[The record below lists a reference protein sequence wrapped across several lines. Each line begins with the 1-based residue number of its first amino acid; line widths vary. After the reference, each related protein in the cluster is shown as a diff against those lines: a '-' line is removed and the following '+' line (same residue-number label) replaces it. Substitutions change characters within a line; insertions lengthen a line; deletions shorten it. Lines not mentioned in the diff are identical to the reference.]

1 MDSNCRGMRDVWLVR
16 ETYDRGRQL
25 LKYAAPL
32 ILFSA
37 SPATAGDA
45 LPNEENISALVE
57 KATRI
62 FLETDTG
69 ADGAEA
75 IIAAWEDVREAA
87 ARNDPDHPE
96 IARADIR
103 IAAQLY
109 TLGRNSEARSKV
121 EAGLSGLPAED
132 AAYIVARAEGLA
144 LLGTL
149 MAQAGEA
156 DGAIG
161 ALQAGY
167 DAFTVSYSQLD
178 PETVS
183 RGEVLAKSN
192 LEFSLSQVFL
202 RISKLEEALRFQM
215 ASLTTREAFLGPND
229 PDTISSYYGYAG
241 ALRRAGQMEEAE
253 RFARIAVTRAVD
265 HIAPS
270 HPSYARALEMLAIVL
285 SRSGRPIEATDYLS
299 RALELKREHEGADS
313 LFFGYGIHQLASILH
328 QRERYEDA
336 VPLFLEAAPVF
347 AKYQGEDSPFG
358 LGSLAYA
365 AQGEFALGR
374 EARALSRLQALDT
387 RLGEDSRDLEITQR
401 IGPDLVRALIR
412 DGQSDKAARIARRDY
427 GRLAEAEDGDAFGLR
442 HASLVDKWAQ
452 ANLGQE
458 LILAANEAR
467 AMLGFF
473 ERAQIR
479 ELAGFLEVEHR
490 AALDLVMEIA
500 IASDDNDLLAQAIA
514 LGTGSGIAQAT
525 ALRAERFAAHDPQFA
540 QAMRALQNA
549 EAEVDAADRAL
560 LRAISSGDALSEHT
574 ERLGAANVA
583 RNLALDEVRMLGGN
597 LDGFNSVRAVSIS
610 SIRTLLKPGEAI
622 LAIAPVYDGAYSLLV
637 TQEEAIGQRIA
648 IPRAKLVAMAQ
659 RVRDGAASVQFD
671 QVEAQALGA
680 YLMGPDALDA
690 LEGTQVLR
698 LVAGGELASFPFG
711 ILPIAARASDPASD
725 KDTSHVWLT
734 DLFALANAASLDN
747 ISLAPVGGRN
757 DGAAPKTEGDFGQ
770 FVAFAAPTPFGEP
783 AVAANALRSVGNPAS
798 YFERSGANAGR
809 LASLPPLPQSEQ
821 EARTIAAE
829 FGEQNAKVFV
839 GDAANE
845 RNLSDPSVA
854 MASVILFATHGLV
867 GGEVEG
873 IAEPALILAK
883 PDPAS
888 QEDGVLSASEITRLN
903 LSADWVIL
911 TACDSA
917 AGFSGGLPAFS
928 GLVSAFRFAGGGSL
942 LATHW
947 KVRDDVAAY
956 VAIETLRHYRI
967 YGNKALALHHAIR
980 NLRMESGLPG
990 ADRPDIWGPFVLIE

>member
-1 MDSNCRGMRDVWLVR
+1 MDSNFRGTRDVWLVR
-16 ETYDRGRQL
+16 ETYDRGKQL
-25 LKYAAPL
+25 LKYAALL

-37 SPATAGDA
+37 SPATAEDA
-45 LPNEENISALVE
+45 LPNEQDISALVE
-57 KATRI
+57 RATRI
-62 FLETDTG
+62 FLEANPSG
-69 ADGAEA
+69 DGSEA
-75 IIAAWEDVREAA
+75 TIAAWQDVREAA
-87 ARNDPDHPE
+87 ARKDPNHPE

-103 IAAQLY
+103 IASQLY
-109 TLGRNSEARSKV
+109 TLGRNSEASAKV
-121 EAGLSGLPAED
+121 KAGLSGLPAED
-132 AAYIVARAEGLA
+132 PAYLVARAEGLA

-161 ALQAGY
+161 ELQAGY

-202 RISKLEEALRFQM
+202 RLSNLEEALRFQM

-241 ALRRAGQMEEAE
+241 ALRRAGRMEEAE
-253 RFARIAVTRAVD
+253 RFARIAATRAVD
-265 HIAPS
+265 HVDPS

-299 RALELKREHEGADS
+299 RSLELKREHEGADS
-313 LFFGYGIHQLASILH
+313 LFFGYGLHLLASILH

-347 AKYQGEDSPFG
+347 AKYQGEESPFG

-365 AQGEFALGR
+365 AQGEFALGQ
-374 EARALSRLQALDT
+374 ESRALSRLQALDT
-387 RLGEDSRDLEITQR
+387 RLGDASRDLEITQR

-412 DGQSDKAARIARRDY
+412 DGQPVEAARIARRDY
-427 GRLAEAEDGDAFGLR
+427 ARLAEAEDGDAFGLR

-452 ANLGQE
+452 ANLGHDPV
-458 LILAANEAR
+458 LAANEAR
-467 AMLGFF
+467 EMLGFF
-473 ERAQIR
+473 ERGQIR

-500 IASDDNDLLAQAIA
+500 VAADDNDLLAQAIA

-525 ALRAERFAAHDPQFA
+525 ALRAERLAAQDPQFS

-549 EAEVDAADRAL
+549 EAEVETADRAL
-560 LRAISSGDALSEHT
+560 LRAISSGDALSEHA

-583 RNLALDEVRMLGGN
+583 RNLALDEVRRSGGN
-597 LDGFNSVRAVSIS
+597 LDGFISARAVSIS

-637 TQEEAIGQRIA
+637 TQEEAIAQRIA
-648 IPRAKLVAMAQ
+648 IPRAELVAMAQ
-659 RVRDGAASVQFD
+659 RVRDGAANVQFD
-671 QVEAQALGA
+671 QVEARALSA
-680 YLMGPDALDA
+680 YLLGPDALQA
-690 LEGTQVLR
+690 LEGTQILR

-711 ILPIAARASDPASD
+711 ILPIAAGASDLASNKETGD
-725 KDTSHVWLT
+725 VWLT
-734 DLFALANAASLDN
+734 DRFALANAASLDN
-747 ISLAPVGGRN
+747 IGLAAAGGRSVSA
-757 DGAAPKTEGDFGQ
+757 DPRAEGDFGQ
-770 FVAFAAPTPFGEP
+770 FVAFAAPTPFGRSALAAD
-783 AVAANALRSVGNPAS
+783 AVRSVGNPAS
-798 YFERSGANAGR
+798 YFGRSGANAGE

-821 EARTIAAE
+821 EARIIAAE
-829 FGEQNAKVFV
+829 FGDQNAKVFV

-854 MASVILFATHGLV
+854 KASVILFATHGLV

-883 PDPAS
+883 PDLGS
-888 QEDGVLSASEITRLN
+888 EEDGVLSASEITRLN

-967 YGNKALALHHAIR
+967 HGNKALALHHAIGR
-980 NLRMESGLPG
+980 LRKESGLPG